1 MQILRNVLYLFSL
14 LLLVA
19 ACQEKSSSPNEAEDK
34 QVYTFDTFPNDPL
47 GLKRYTLEN
56 GLQVYITQQKDEPRI
71 QTMIAVRTGSKNDPS
86 DATGLAHYLEHML
99 FKGTSQLGSLNWGKE
114 EKLLQQISDLYEE
127 HRAADPASRAA
138 IYGKIDSLSSLAAQ
152 YVSPNEYDR
161 MVSSLGAKGSNAYT
175 SFDQTV
181 YIGDIPTAG
190 LEKWLMLESERFSEL
205 VLRLFHT
212 ELETVY
218 EEFNI
223 SQTNDGSQAF
233 HAYLKALLA
242 GHPYGEQTTI
252 GKGEHLKTPSMKKIE
267 EYFNT
272 YYVPNNMAI
281 ILSGDI
287 DPQETV
293 RLVEKHFGQLKR
305 KPLPKQ
311 PEQKAEPI
319 QEPVVKELFGREKPF
334 LQMVY
339 RTAGAGTEESEMASL
354 CSRLLQNG
362 QAGLMDENLLQTQR
376 IGQES
381 YSFSYAVRDYGFFG
395 FKAYPRAGQEL
406 EEVKDLLSQ
415 QIERLRKG
423 DFEDWLIKAAVR
435 DMEYG
440 FLQSLERRQSRAS
453 YLTDAFIY
461 EYNWPE
467 YLKRFDRM
475 RQVTKADIMAFV
487 NKHFQENYVLVYKRQ
502 GEPKDILRVEK
513 PEITQLEMQRD
524 TASSFKQAWDTIAVS
539 EVKPLFADYQ
549 AEINR
554 AKLDNGLELDY
565 MQNTSNE
572 LYELHFIWDMGAHNQ
587 RLLPVLAK
595 YFDFIAADSLSVRD
609 LKRAFFKLGI
619 RLRLSNDN
627 QETYLSIRGLDET
640 LEEGLDL
647 VEHLLQHA
655 QGSQAT
661 LDRVKSDLL
670 KERLDRKTDK
680 SLILNRALYERAKYG
695 ADAPLRYE
703 LSSGELQKLTAAQF
717 IELFQSLPQYKHRV
731 FYYGPRKQA
740 DVAKLLIQKHQLP
753 EEWLPYPKKKEFV
766 ERPIAENQVFFIHYP
781 GMVQAR
787 ILMAAQ
793 TQPTYNEEIYVW
805 GQLYNNY
812 FGSGLSS
819 IVFQEIREAKG
830 LAYTAW
836 ANQGAPNYRDEG
848 HYLRAFV
855 GTQSD
860 KMREAL
866 TALKDIMTDMP
877 LSEEQINSAR
887 KSLLNKIAS
896 DRLTKTSIYWSARS
910 DAKLGYD
917 YDMRREIYERLNADT
932 RSLVDIVA
940 GLKKFQVEH
949 VKEQRYAYLVLG
961 DKSQL
966 DMNYLS
972 SLGTFKELKVEEL
985 LPK

>member
-1 MQILRNVLYLFSL
+1 MQILRNMLYLFGILAIVSS
-14 LLLVA
+14 
-19 ACQEKSSSPNEAEDK
+19 CQEKTTTPEEGEATK
-34 QVYTFDTFPNDPL
+34 TYTFDTFPDDPL

-56 GLQVYITQQKDEPRI
+56 GLQVYISEQKDEPRI

-99 FKGTSQLGSLNWGKE
+99 FKGTSKVGSLDWEKE
-114 EKLLQQISDLYEE
+114 KIILEQISDLYEK
-127 HRAADPASRAA
+127 HRDAPPAERAA
-138 IYGKIDSLSSLAAQ
+138 IYNKIDSLSFLAAQ

-190 LEKWLMLESERFSEL
+190 LEKWLMLESERFGEL

-252 GKGEHLKTPSMKKIE
+252 GTGEHLKTPSMQKIQK
-267 EYFNT
+267 YFDT

-287 DPQETV
+287 DPQNAV

-305 KPLPKQ
+305 KPLPETEHSEAK
-311 PEQKAEPI
+311 PLEG
-319 QEPVVKELFGREKPF
+319 PVVKELFGREKPF

-339 RTAGAGTEESEMASL
+339 RTAGAGTKDDDMASL

-362 QAGLMDENLLQTQR
+362 QAGIMDEELLQTQR

-381 YSFSYAVRDYGFFG
+381 YSFSYAVKDYGFFG
-395 FKAYPRAGQEL
+395 FKAYPRAGQPL
-406 EEVKDLLSQ
+406 EEVKDLLLQ
-415 QIERLRKG
+415 QLERLREG

-440 FLQSLERRQSRAS
+440 FLNSLQSRRSRAS
-453 YLTDAFIY
+453 YLTDAFVY
-461 EYNWPE
+461 EYNWPQF
-467 YLKRFDRM
+467 LKRFDRL
-475 RQVTKADIMAFV
+475 REVTKADVMEFV
-487 NKHFQENYVLVYKRQ
+487 EKNFEDNYVLVYKRQ

-513 PEITQLEMQRD
+513 PKITQLEVQRD
-524 TASSFKQAWDTIAVS
+524 TASTFKKAWDTVDVA
-539 EVKPLFADYQ
+539 EVKPIFADYQ
-549 AEINR
+549 ASIQQEE
-554 AKLDNGLELDY
+554 LDNGLALDY
-565 MQNTSNE
+565 MHNKDND
-572 LYELHFIWDMGAHNQ
+572 LYQLNFIWNMGEYNQ
-587 RLLPVLAK
+587 RLLPVLAN
-595 YFDFIAADSLSVRD
+595 YFDFISADSLSVRD

-619 RLRLSNDN
+619 RVRLSNDED
-627 QETYLSIRGLDET
+627 ETYLTIRGLDET
-640 LEEGLDL
+640 LEEGLKL
-647 VEHLLQHA
+647 VEHLVQHA
-655 QGSQAT
+655 QGSQVA
-661 LDRVKSDLL
+661 LDRVKSDLM
-670 KERLDRKTDK
+670 KTRLDRKTDK
-680 SLILNRALYERAKYG
+680 RLILNRALYERAKYG
-695 ADAPLRYE
+695 EDAPLRYE
-703 LSSGELQKLTAAQF
+703 MSASELQELSAEQL
-717 IELFQSLPQYKHRV
+717 IELFQKLPQYEHRV
-731 FYYGPRKQA
+731 FYYGPRKQQE
-740 DVAKLLIQKHQLP
+740 VAALLMKRHVLP
-753 EEWLPYPKKKEFV
+753 DEWLPYPKKKEFA
-766 ERPIAENQVFFIHYP
+766 EQAIAENQVLFVDYP

-793 TQPTYNEEIYVW
+793 TAPTYSEDIYVW

-812 FGSGLSS
+812 FGLGLSS

-836 ANQGAPNYRDEG
+836 ASQGTPNYRDEG

-866 TALKDIMTDMP
+866 TALQDIMRNMP
-877 LSEEQINSAR
+877 LSEEQISSAR
-887 KSLLNKIAS
+887 SSLLNKIAS
-896 DRLTKTSIYWSARS
+896 DRLTRSSIYWSARS

-917 YDMRREIYERLNADT
+917 YDVRRKVYERLSGEE
-932 RSLVDIVA
+932 RPLSDIVQS
-940 GLKKFQVEH
+940 LKEFQEKY
-949 VKEQRYAYLVLG
+949 VKEQTFTYLVLG

-966 DMNYLS
+966 DMDYLT